1 MIWIRALE
9 LHKRLDHKTSTTH
22 SQETAGYGSKLIAS
36 LNLFLT
42 KLKIS
47 DRIRRKSFD
56 AKDAATETQKR
67 LA

>member
-1 MIWIRALE
+1 L
-9 LHKRLDHKTSTTH
+9 
-22 SQETAGYGSKLIAS
+22 QVTAGYGSKLIAF

-56 AKDAATETQKR
+56 AKDAATET
-67 LA
+67 